1 MLTRNTQ
8 CELKCSGHWRLNKGS
23 HQYLI
28 IDYTK
33 DFSEE
38 LNLKLS
44 LRILV
49 YSSEL

>member
-1 MLTRNTQ
+1 MLTHNTQ
-8 CELKCSGHWRLNKGS
+8 YEIKCSGHWRLNKGS
-23 HQYLI
+23 HQCLI

-49 YSSEL
+49 FSLEL